1 VRNWGSG
8 KLSDLLKVSLVE
20 KRQRPTRVRG
30 GSPYYIPI
38 LLLYYPDPKGL
49 ASRHCAKEKNEEIR
63 GEEAV
68 KPDREEK
75 SFLLLKK
82 RETPRDC
89 KSILC
94 RMGERP
100 LSSPSVRALASPP
113 PPKVK
118 VFCD

>member
-1 VRNWGSG
+1 M
-8 KLSDLLKVSLVE
+8 
-20 KRQRPTRVRG
+20 
-30 GSPYYIPI
+30 
-38 LLLYYPDPKGL
+38 
-49 ASRHCAKEKNEEIR
+49 
-63 GEEAV
+63 